1 MHATPYRRSPGRTT
15 LTDLF
20 PTNSK
25 RMQFVRVMLR
35 LMDPDLHKM
44 DWNTPLKRDMVDKLE
59 TAIRADERA

>member
-1 MHATPYRRSPGRTT
+1 MHSTPRRTVPGRTT

-35 LMDPDLHKM
+35 LMDPELHKM
-44 DWNTPLKRDMVDKLE
+44 DWNQPLKRDMLEKLE
-59 TAIRADERA
+59 AAIREDDRA